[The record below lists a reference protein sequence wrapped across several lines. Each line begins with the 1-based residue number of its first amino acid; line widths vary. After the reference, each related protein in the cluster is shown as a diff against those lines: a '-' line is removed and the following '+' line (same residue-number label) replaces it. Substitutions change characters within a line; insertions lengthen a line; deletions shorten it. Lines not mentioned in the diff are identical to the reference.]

1 MLKELNVWDDCER
14 IVAIFERADMAIASD
29 KKTFAT
35 IHVSK
40 VYVDKVQDYTQAEIF
55 LFFKLSGPGD
65 LFLGGNPAQ
74 SVVEGVEF

>member
-1 MLKELNVWDDCER
+1 VKGLLLYSSVPTWL
-14 IVAIFERADMAIASD
+14 SPPT

-40 VYVDKVQDYTQAEIF
+40 VYVDEVQDYTQAEIL

-65 LFLGGNPAQ
+65 LFLGGDPAQ